1 MSPACPDRYSA
12 PPVETWTIPSDPASA
27 SPRRAAFKVWEDDTF
42 TPGNANPPDA
52 AASSIA
58 AYCVVVAMGI
68 DGRLA
73 ARRRRPHAL
82 GPHGRAGPPL
92 IARGNRRRPAGS
104 RP

>member
-12 PPVETWTIPSDPASA
+12 PPVETWRIPSDPASA
-27 SPRRAAFKVWEDDTF
+27 SPRRAAFKVWEDETF
-42 TPGNANPPDA
+42 TPGNANPHEA

-73 ARRRRPHAL
+73 AGRRRPHAP
-82 GPHGRAGPPL
+82 GPHGRFLPLL
-92 IARGNRRRPAGS
+92 IARGSHRPPAGS